1 MANDPPTSMQMRF
14 GGLDAKDIG
23 VTNFHRPRAASSI
36 NRDLKE
42 NDAARKLQS
51 EVKKDLG
58 WEPFIKHWIQG
69 GCSAEDAFDMLQRA
83 KMYMRVKRLGASPKT
98 LLRYWP

>member
-1 MANDPPTSMQMRF
+1 MRF

-23 VTNFHRPRAASSI
+23 ITDFHRPRAASSV
-36 NRDLKE
+36 NRDLEE
-42 NDAARKLQS
+42 NAVARKLQS

-58 WEPFIKHWIQG
+58 WAPFVKHWIEE
-69 GCSAEDAFDMLQRA
+69 GCTAEETLEALQRA
-83 KMYMRVKRLGASPKT
+83 KMYMGVKRHGASPKT